1 MILFRIYFAI
11 LINLYLSSPKEFIAA
26 SPGPEK
32 LSGPGWLTADISKLN
47 RDLQKKSFLFVA

>member
-26 SPGPEK
+26 RPGPEK
-32 LSGPGWLTADISKLN
+32 FPAPGG
-47 RDLQKKSFLFVA
+47 